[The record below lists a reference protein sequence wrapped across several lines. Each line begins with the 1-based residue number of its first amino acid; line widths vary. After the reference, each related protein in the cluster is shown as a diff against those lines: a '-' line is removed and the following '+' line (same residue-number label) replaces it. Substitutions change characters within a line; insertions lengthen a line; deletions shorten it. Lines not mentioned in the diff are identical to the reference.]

1 MQKGYRTVSE
11 AQNKVNHVSKRS
23 LKCSRSFKPEKIQ
36 SLKFYDTELDH
47 VTEQVHNNT

>member
-1 MQKGYRTVSE
+1 MFQKFQAR
-11 AQNKVNHVSKRS
+11 
-23 LKCSRSFKPEKIQ
+23 KIQ